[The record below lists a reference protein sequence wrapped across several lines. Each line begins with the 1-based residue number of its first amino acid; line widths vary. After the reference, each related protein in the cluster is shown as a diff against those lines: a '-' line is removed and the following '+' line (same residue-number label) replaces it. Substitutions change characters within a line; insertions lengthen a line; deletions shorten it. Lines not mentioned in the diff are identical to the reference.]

1 MKDFLKALKKGMLLG
16 GVFSVVLGLVLI
28 LFPGIVEN
36 SLRFLLG
43 GGLFL
48 FGLLEVVFVFAK
60 PNGLLSVGR
69 MIPGIL
75 ALAVGLVFL
84 FRFDTFVSLFW
95 ILVGL
100 AILVDGVYKLQYA
113 FELKA
118 ALVKNWWVNLLL
130 ALLTLIFASILMIQP
145 FDVQLS
151 MTYLCGALLLANGIF
166 DLVCT
171 MVMASYG
178 KVLKNAAV
186 TFIYDSE
193 EEEESVVEK

>member
-16 GVFSVVLGLVLI
+16 GICSVVLGLVLI

-36 SLRFLLG
+36 SLRFFLG

-75 ALAVGLVFL
+75 SLAVGLVFL

-100 AILVDGVYKLQYA
+100 VVLVDGVYKLQYA
-113 FELKA
+113 FELKT
-118 ALVKNWWVNLLL
+118 ALVKNWWACTLVRL
-130 ALLTLIFASILMIQP
+130 ARSTCWFPCI
-145 FDVQLS
+145 
-151 MTYLCGALLLANGIF
+151 TG
-166 DLVCT
+166 
-171 MVMASYG
+171 
-178 KVLKNAAV
+178 
-186 TFIYDSE
+186 
-193 EEEESVVEK
+193 

>member
-1 MKDFLKALKKGMLLG
+1 MKEFLKSLKKGMLLS
-16 GVFSVVLGLVLI
+16 GVCSVALGLVLI

-36 SLRFLLG
+36 SLRFILG

-75 ALAVGLVFL
+75 SLAVGLVFL

-113 FELKA
+113 FELKT

-130 ALLTLIFASILMIQP
+130 ALLTLIFASVLMIQP
-145 FDVQLS
+145 FDVQRS
-151 MTYLCGALLLANGIF
+151 MTYLCGALLLANGAF
-166 DLVCT
+166 DLICT
-171 MVMASYG
+171 TVMASCG
-178 KVLKNAAV
+178 KALKNAAV
-186 TFIYDSE
+186 TVICDSE
-193 EEEESVVEK
+193 EEEEGIVEK